1 MKLSAIRAVRYAQF
15 VITIIV
21 AVSVG
26 VLITERGLT
35 EKQKLEAKRD
45 FFERENER
53 LIGEIKSLE
62 RKIDLLRDDSKTIE
76 KVAERKLG
84 MARPADTIYVFTHK
98 NLRPAGNKLEFGL
111 TSKSNSPIIVCFLLT
126 TF

>member
-35 EKQKLEAKRD
+35 EKQKLEAKGD

-84 MARPADTIYVFTHK
+84 MARPADTIYVFTRK

-111 TSKSNSPIIVCFLLT
+111 TSKSNSP
-126 TF
+126 

>member
-1 MKLSAIRAVRYAQF
+1 MKLSTLQAVRYAQF

-53 LIGEIKSLE
+53 LVGEIKSLE
-62 RKIDLLRDDSKTIE
+62 HKINLLHDDSKTIE
-76 KVAERKLG
+76 KVAKRKLG
-84 MARPADTIYVFTHK
+84 MARPEDTIYIFTNK
-98 NLRPAGNKLEFGL
+98 DLTPADNKIEFGL
-111 TSKSNSPIIVCFLLT
+111 TYKYNVHNLIFLY
-126 TF
+126 

>member
-1 MKLSAIRAVRYAQF
+1 M
-15 VITIIV
+15 ITIIV

-84 MARPADTIYVFTHK
+84 MARPEDTIYVFTRK
-98 NLRPAGNKLEFGL
+98 DLKPAANKTEFGL
-111 TSKSNSPIIVCFLLT
+111 TSKYNSP
-126 TF
+126 